1 MEEADDSWG
10 TVSLLDIADYK
21 NGLAMQKFRPEAGD
35 GGLPVL
41 KIKELGQGCCGS
53 DVERCRSDI
62 DERVTVHDG
71 DLIFSWSGT
80 LLLKFWAGGDA
91 GLNQHLFKVTSALY
105 PSWFYYAWT
114 KRHLARFIMLAKDR
128 ATTMG
133 HIKRSAL
140 AESKVILSPKG
151 IFDEQTRFMQPIVNQ
166 LIENEVENQKLV
178 ALRDA
183 LLPKLMSGEIDVSKV
198 DLTQLNSHLAVRLSI
213 CFGYSFFEELG
224 GIMGKQ
230 FIEPLRD
237 LGELKRGKKRGIYK
251 KWITN
256 DECQHMLL
264 CAYLQKIA
272 YCIQD
277 FNATIQG
284 GFDTSSR
291 EDVVY
296 LLVLTDWICDAM
308 PQLRRCIRT
317 DVMAS
322 FAYSA
327 ASSFDEM
334 HGFFSALRSF
344 ALSHPSSTD
353 RHKHFHLDG
362 NYICTDISGVGAS
375 LRFWKTGFF
384 RLTPLGLID
393 TDAPQDTDV
402 VLSVYSKKE
411 GAQVF
416 QHICFDMNDVR
427 SVAEQ
432 RIDYLYELDRYM
444 SKQLRRDYL
453 TL

>member
-1 MEEADDSWG
+1 MHK
-10 TVSLLDIADYK
+10 T
-21 NGLAMQKFRPEAGD
+21 
-35 GGLPVL
+35 
-41 KIKELGQGCCGS
+41 
-53 DVERCRSDI
+53 
-62 DERVTVHDG
+62 
-71 DLIFSWSGT
+71 
-80 LLLKFWAGGDA
+80 
-91 GLNQHLFKVTSALY
+91 
-105 PSWFYYAWT
+105 FYYAAIDSPAFT
-114 KRHLARFIMLAKDR
+114 DLLLSHVTGSTGSRQRVQPKTTLTFPMPAPGAKAIDEFC
-128 ATTMG
+128 AFANPIYEK
-133 HIKRSAL
+133 IKVN
-140 AESKVILSPKG
+140 EIGSK
-151 IFDEQTRFMQPIVNQ
+151 Q
-166 LIENEVENQKLV
+166 LEE
-178 ALRDA
+178 LRDV

-198 DLTQLNSHLAVRLSI
+198 DLTQLNSHLAARLSI

-277 FNATIQG
+277 FNATIQE
-284 GFDTSSR
+284 GFDASSQ

-296 LLVLTDWICDAM
+296 LLVLTDWICDAI
-308 PQLRRCIRT
+308 PQIRYCIRPE
-317 DVMAS
+317 VMTS

-327 ASSFDEM
+327 AVSFDEM
-334 HGFFSALRSF
+334 RDFFSALRSF
-344 ALSHPSSTD
+344 ALAHPSSTD
-353 RHKHFHLDG
+353 RHKHFRLDG

-375 LRFWKTGFF
+375 LHFRKTGFF
-384 RLTPLGLID
+384 RLTPSGLIE

-402 VLSVYSKKE
+402 VLSVYSKKD

-416 QHICFDMNDVR
+416 QYICFDMNDVR
-427 SVAEQ
+427 IVVEQ

-453 TL
+453 TP